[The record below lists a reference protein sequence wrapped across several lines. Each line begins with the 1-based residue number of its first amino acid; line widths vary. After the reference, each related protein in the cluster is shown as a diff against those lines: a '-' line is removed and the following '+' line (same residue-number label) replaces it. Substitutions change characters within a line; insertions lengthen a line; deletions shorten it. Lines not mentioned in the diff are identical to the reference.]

1 MVVREANF
9 PGDCRFY
16 RISVI
21 IMSVLYS
28 IIYLMSGVEKMAG
41 KMAKVNLNDYKP
53 LREVIFN
60 TLREA
65 IIVGELKPGERL
77 MEVQLAEK
85 MGVSRTPVREA
96 IRKLELEG
104 LVEMLPRKGAHVA
117 DLSAKDIMDVLE
129 VRSTLDGLASM
140 LSASRITEEELR
152 ELKNVQSQFVNY
164 VEKGSLQ
171 GSIKKDV
178 EFHDIIYRSSRND
191 KLIQI
196 ANNLREQIQRFRVI
210 YLKDYSSTRE
220 LVKEHSEILEFI
232 SARDPEGARKSAQ
245 KHIENQEETIIKAI
259 SAAEKEHGRGR

>member
-1 MVVREANF
+1 
-9 PGDCRFY
+9 
-16 RISVI
+16 
-21 IMSVLYS
+21 
-28 IIYLMSGVEKMAG
+28 MAG
-41 KMAKVNLNDYKP
+41 KLSKVNLNDYKP
-53 LREVIFN
+53 LRDVIFN

-117 DLSAKDIMDVLE
+117 DLSVKDIMNVLE
-129 VRSTLDGLASM
+129 VRATLDGLASS
-140 LSASRITEEELR
+140 LSAVRITDEETK
-152 ELKNVQSQFVNY
+152 ELKGVLAQFVNY
-164 VEKGSLQ
+164 VEKENLQ

-196 ANNLREQIQRFRVI
+196 SNNLREQIQRFRVI
-210 YLKDYSSTRE
+210 YIKDYGSSRE
-220 LVKEHSEILEFI
+220 LIREHADIYEAII
-232 SARDPEGARKSAQ
+232 SKNPEAAMNFAN
-245 KHIENQEETIIKAI
+245 KHIMNQEETIIRAI
-259 SAAEKEHGRGR
+259 KNSKMM